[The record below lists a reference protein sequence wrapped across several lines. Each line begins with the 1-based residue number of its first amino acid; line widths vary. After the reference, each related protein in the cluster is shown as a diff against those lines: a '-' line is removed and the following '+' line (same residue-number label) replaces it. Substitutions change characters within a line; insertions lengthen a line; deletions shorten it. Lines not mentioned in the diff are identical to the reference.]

1 MSRLENIQRPFKS
14 VSQKIKAFSQHPQW
28 KEALVFLAFVLLAF
42 GFWLLQSLQQEYEIE
57 ISIPVRYKNVPNDI
71 AFVGIAPTQII
82 AEVKDKG
89 SVLLNYSFGRTFAPI
104 EVNMKSTQG
113 QSGDL
118 VISKREIENDIL
130 KQLIATTTLVEFTP
144 QQIDIT
150 YSQRMHKETPVV
162 FDGDI
167 QTEPGF
173 QLSGDILI
181 KPSAVNVYASK
192 TVLDTLTFV
201 RTVPTEIRK
210 GNRTI
215 IRTLGLQ
222 KINGANLDPE
232 AVTVTIPIEEYT
244 EKTLEI
250 PVICTGI
257 PIHYTVRLFP
267 PSVKVNCSVP
277 LSRFKELSE
286 DQFAIQIPFKELEQ
300 NLSGIIPIRLT
311 QKPEWVRTAT
321 LMPDKI
327 EFILEQ
333 NKSND

>member
-14 VSQKIKAFSQHPQW
+14 VSKKIKAFLQHQQW
-28 KEALVFLAFVLLAF
+28 KEALVFLAFVLLAL
-42 GFWLLQSLQQEYEIE
+42 GFWLLQSLQQEYQIE

-71 AFVGIAPTQII
+71 AFVGMAPTRIV
-82 AEVKDKG
+82 ADVKDKG
-89 SVLLNYSFGRTFAPI
+89 SVLLNYSFGRTFVPI
-104 EVNMKSTQG
+104 EVNMKSTEG

-150 YSQRMHKETPVV
+150 YSQRMQKEVPVA
-162 FDGDI
+162 FEGDI
-167 QTEPGF
+167 QTDPGF

-181 KPSAVNVYASK
+181 KPSVVNVYASK
-192 TVLDTLTFV
+192 TVLDTLAFV
-201 RTVPTEIRK
+201 KTVPIQIRK

-215 IRTLGLQ
+215 VRTIGLE
-222 KINGANLDPE
+222 KINGVNLEPE
-232 AVTVTIPIEEYT
+232 VVTVTIPIEEYT

-257 PIHYTVRLFP
+257 PIHYTVRIFP
-267 PSVKVNCSVP
+267 PAVKVNCSVP

-286 DQFAIQIPFKELEQ
+286 EQFAIHVPFKELEQ
-300 NLSGIIPIRLT
+300 NLSGVIPVRLSK
-311 QKPEWVRTAT
+311 KPDWVRTAT

>member
-14 VSQKIKAFSQHPQW
+14 VSQKIKAFSQRQQW

-57 ISIPVRYKNVPNDI
+57 ITIPVRYRNVPNDI

-104 EVNMKSTQG
+104 EVNMKSTEG

-130 KQLIATTTLVEFTP
+130 KQLIATTTLVEFNP

-150 YSQRMHKETPVV
+150 YSQRMQKEVPVV
-162 FDGDI
+162 FEGDI

-173 QLSGDILI
+173 QLSSEILI

-201 RTVPTEIRK
+201 RTIPTEIQK

-215 IRTLGLQ
+215 VRTLGLQ
-222 KINGANLDPE
+222 KVNGANLEPE

-244 EKTLEI
+244 ERTLDI

-257 PIHYTVRLFP
+257 PSRYTVRLFP

-286 DQFAIQIPFKELEQ
+286 DQFAIRIPFKELEQ
-300 NLSGIIPIRLT
+300 NLSGIIPIQLT
-311 QKPEWVRTAT
+311 QKPAWVRTAT

>member
-14 VSQKIKAFSQHPQW
+14 VSQQIKAFLQRQQW

-71 AFVGIAPTQII
+71 AFVGIAPTQIV

-130 KQLIATTTLVEFTP
+130 KQLIATTTLVEFNP

-150 YSQRMHKETPVV
+150 YSQRMRKEVPVI

-181 KPSAVNVYASK
+181 KPGAVSVYASK

-201 RTVPTEIRK
+201 RTVPTDIQK

-215 IRTLGLQ
+215 VRTLGLQ

-286 DQFAIQIPFKELEQ
+286 DQFAIRIPFKELEQ
-300 NLSGIIPIRLT
+300 NLSGVIPIRLT

-321 LMPDKI
+321 LLPDKI

>member
-1 MSRLENIQRPFKS
+1 MPRLENIERPFKS
-14 VSQKIKAFSQHPQW
+14 VEKKIKAFLHRQQW

-71 AFVGIAPTQII
+71 AFVGIAPTRIL
-82 AEVKDKG
+82 AKVKDKG
-89 SVLLNYSFGRTFAPI
+89 SVLLNYSFGRTFVPI
-104 EVNMKSTQG
+104 EVNMKESEG
-113 QSGDL
+113 KSGDII
-118 VISKREIENDIL
+118 ISQREIENDIL
-130 KQLIATTTLVEFTP
+130 KQLIATTTLVEYAP
-144 QQIDIT
+144 SKLEIT
-150 YSQRMHKETPVV
+150 YSQRMHKEIPVA

-167 QTEPGF
+167 ETAPGF

-192 TVLDTLTFV
+192 TVLDTLTFIK
-201 RTVPTEIRK
+201 TVPTRITK

-215 IRTLGLQ
+215 IRTLSLQ
-222 KINGANLDPE
+222 KVNGANLDPE
-232 AVTVTIPIEEYT
+232 TVTVTIPIEEYT

-250 PVICTGI
+250 PVICTSI
-257 PIHYTVRLFP
+257 PKQYTVRIFP

-286 DQFAIQIPFKELEQ
+286 EQFSIHISFKELEQ
-300 NLSGIIPIRLT
+300 NLSGVTPIRLS
-311 QKPEWVRTAT
+311 QKPEWVRTTT
-321 LMPDKI
+321 LMPDKV

-333 NKSND
+333 NKSHD